1 MAGVKLYEG
10 LIKATEQI
18 VAKFGNDVLRED
30 RFVNILQDMYPDR
43 DNPAVFRI
51 IKSMIN
57 DGYCSDLLSCNKD
70 NIQDL
75 VSKTTLA
82 FNKKNGY
89 DKKLVENIIY
99 SFAVGCGVI
108 SQNDIKRSAQT
119 PIPSKP
125 VEQSSTVPQHFPN
138 STQQQKNKQFQKQLV
153 KNKKTKWILLIFGI
167 ICLIIGPFIIRNCV
181 EENIKAHVENRISEL
196 EAYGAQLKVQRSH
209 ENKDF
214 QFMGINFHTSKSDL
228 EEIINRD
235 SSFIL
240 NGIYENNDNIKGRF
254 TSDKLNIII
263 NSINYRT
270 VVDYVVSVK
279 TIWDNKNVLVD
290 VYFSKDSVVA
300 IKIDDIID
308 SSYDRMQIDSI
319 LSLYSKKYGEPECY
333 SFSPSTR
340 NYIIEREIKK
350 KTVNKEELVKK
361 LIIRYCW
368 SFMNGAIEIK
378 MEGYEG
384 NIIICY
390 ASSELYD
397 KYRKYKVMEKQKEID
412 EKKKEAD
419 SIAREKILLEEQKK
433 QEIIRLEQN
442 HKKSINQI

>member
-1 MAGVKLYEG
+1 MTGILLYNG

-18 VAKFGNDVLRED
+18 VAKFGKDVLTEE
-30 RFVNILQDMYPDR
+30 RFVNILQDLYPDR

-70 NIQDL
+70 NIQNF
-75 VSKTTLA
+75 VSKTSLA
-82 FNKKNGY
+82 FNQKNGF
-89 DKKLVENIIY
+89 DKQLVENIIY

-108 SQNDIKRSAQT
+108 SQKDIKRSTQT

-125 VEQSSTVPQHFPN
+125 IEQSPTIPQHSPN
-138 STQQQKNKQFQKQLV
+138 SAQQQNKKQSQKQLE
-153 KNKKTKWILLIFGI
+153 KNKKIKWILLTIGI
-167 ICLIIGPFIIRNCV
+167 ICLIVGPFIIRNCV

-196 EAYGAQLKVQRSH
+196 EAYGAQLQVQRSH
-209 ENKDF
+209 EKKEF

-228 EEIINRD
+228 EEIIYRD

-240 NGIYENNDNIKGRF
+240 NGIYENNDNIKGRY
-254 TSDKLNIII
+254 TSDKLNITI
-263 NSINYRT
+263 NSTNYRT
-270 VVDYVVSVK
+270 VVDYVVSV
-279 TIWDNKNVLVD
+279 TTVWDNKNVLVD

-308 SSYDRMQIDSI
+308 SSYDRVQIDSI

-350 KTVNKEELVKK
+350 KTVNKEELVKN

-368 SFMNGAIEIK
+368 SFMNGAIEIR

-384 NIIICY
+384 NIVISY
-390 ASSELYD
+390 VSSELYD
-397 KYRKYKVMEKQKEID
+397 KYRRYEEMEKQKEID

-419 SIAREKILLEEQKK
+419 SIAREKKLMEEQKK
-433 QEIIRLEQN
+433 LEKIRLEQN